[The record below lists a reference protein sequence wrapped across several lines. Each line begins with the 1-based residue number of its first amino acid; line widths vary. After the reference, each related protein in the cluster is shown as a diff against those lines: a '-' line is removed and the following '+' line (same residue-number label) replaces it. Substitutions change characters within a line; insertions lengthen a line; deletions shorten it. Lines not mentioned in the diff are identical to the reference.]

1 MIVLGS
7 PVGTFYEIIQT
18 IVDSITGN
26 SGKVHLPHTLLSLFP
41 TMYHYFCFTLMPEKK
56 MAQQLR
62 ILVAFAEDQ
71 SSIPSTNL
79 AAHNHV

>member
-1 MIVLGS
+1 
-7 PVGTFYEIIQT
+7 
-18 IVDSITGN
+18 
-26 SGKVHLPHTLLSLFP
+26 
-41 TMYHYFCFTLMPEKK
+41 MPEKK
-56 MAQQLR
+56 MTQQLR